1 MTPELLAMIKDVK
14 PATDEEI
21 DAWLEGKN
29 LIRYAAV
36 MSLISRIVAER
47 KAVIAECA
55 KLCEPDID
63 AHIDDDY
70 SEGRHDAADSIR
82 DSVLALSALESKS

>member
-1 MTPELLAMIKDVK
+1 MTLSPELLAMIKDVK

-47 KAVIAECA
+47 KAVIAECKEVALDWRETAA
-55 KLCEPDID
+55 KLNQIESVSMAEDI
-63 AHIDDDY
+63 AT
-70 SEGRHDAADSIR
+70 
-82 DSVLALSALESKS
+82 ALSALEERG